1 MRGKRVW
8 AGIAI
13 VVGLAAISVIV
24 GNAVYAGPKVHVGR
38 TCGEPNRPSLDQVDH
53 AGFDAL
59 LGKHVDDQGM
69 VSYAAWKASAADMQ
83 ALDDYLARLGCVDLS
98 KQTSE
103 KGKLVFWIN
112 AYNAVT
118 IKGILREYPTTSIR
132 KHTAKLGYNIWK
144 DLLLI
149 VDGKGYSLDDM
160 EHSILRKMGEPR
172 IHFAI
177 VCASKGCPPLL
188 NQAYTAAKLDEQLA
202 SNARKFFAQPINLQV
217 DGARRNV
224 GISSL
229 IKWYGSDFAPST
241 QAQIQQL
248 KPYFPNADQLGW
260 IDQGGLTYRYLDY
273 DWTLNEKR

>member
-1 MRGKRVW
+1 MRGKRVS

-13 VVGLAAISVIV
+13 VVVLAAISVIV

-53 AGFDAL
+53 AGFDVL
-59 LGKHVDDQGM
+59 LMKHVDDQGM

-98 KQTSE
+98 KETSA

-132 KHTAKLGYNIWK
+132 NHTARFGYNIWK

-149 VDGKGYSLDDM
+149 VDGKS
-160 EHSILRKMGEPR
+160 
-172 IHFAI
+172 
-177 VCASKGCPPLL
+177 
-188 NQAYTAAKLDEQLA
+188 
-202 SNARKFFAQPINLQV
+202 
-217 DGARRNV
+217 
-224 GISSL
+224 
-229 IKWYGSDFAPST
+229 
-241 QAQIQQL
+241 
-248 KPYFPNADQLGW
+248 
-260 IDQGGLTYRYLDY
+260 
-273 DWTLNEKR
+273 